1 MHDTRDYTTFRV
13 LDSVPRIAAE
23 HMALDKVII
32 ELHSRGETPNTLRFL
47 QFKPCALVGLHQ
59 NTYLEVNVP
68 YCRQNGIDINRR
80 ITGGG
85 SLYWGPFE
93 LGWEMYASKKTP
105 GIPRKVENMYRL
117 LCEAMVH
124 GLDKLGLKAAAY
136 RPVNDIELNGRKLSG
151 TGGAE
156 LADSFVFQC
165 SLLVD
170 FNVDEMLKV
179 LRLPVEK
186 LGDKDVKSMRDRVTC
201 LREQLGYVPDQR
213 LIKQAIL
220 GGLRET
226 LDYEFFTG
234 ELSLPEM
241 QLLVQYLP
249 EFQSEDWIFGRVGNV
264 VNTIDSVVSYKAPGG
279 LIRVQMRLDE
289 TIRTIKYV
297 IISGDFFA
305 YPARV
310 INDLENALKNTPI
323 DKARIVSTI
332 DSFFLAGQ
340 AEIPGVMPE
349 HFVSAVL
356 LAIDQA
362 KKELA
367 TVPLITPEVYYETRK
382 TI

>member
-1 MHDTRDYTTFRV
+1 MREPYNYTNFRV
-13 LDSVPRIAAE
+13 LDSPPRTAAE

-32 ELHSRGETPNTLRFL
+32 ELHSRGEIPNTLRFL

-85 SLYWGPFE
+85 SLYWGPLE
-93 LGWEMYASKKTP
+93 VGWEMYASKRAP
-105 GIPRKVENMYRL
+105 GIPRKIESMYRL

-124 GLDKLGLKAAAY
+124 GLNKLGLKAAY
-136 RPVNDIELNGRKLSG
+136 RPVNDIEVNGRKLAG
-151 TGGAE
+151 TGGTE

-170 FNVDEMLKV
+170 FAVDEMLRV
-179 LRLPVEK
+179 LRLPLEK
-186 LGDKDVKSMRDRVTC
+186 LADKAVKSMQDRVTC
-201 LREQLGYVPDQR
+201 LREQVGYVPDHR
-213 LIKQAIL
+213 LIKQAVL
-220 GGLRET
+220 GGLREMLT
-226 LDYEFFTG
+226 YEFSPG
-234 ELSLPEM
+234 ELTWPER
-241 QLLVQYLP
+241 QLLTRYLP
-249 EFQSEDWIFGRVGNV
+249 EFQSEAWIFGQAGNL
-264 VNTIDSVVSYKAPGG
+264 VNTLDSVASYKAPGG

-310 INDLENALKNTPI
+310 INDLETALKNTPI
-323 DKARIVSTI
+323 DKARIAGTI
-332 DSFFLAGQ
+332 DRVLSASQ
-340 AEIPGVMPE
+340 AEIPGVLTE
-349 HFVSAVL
+349 HLLSAVL
-356 LAIDQA
+356 LAIEQA
-362 KKELA
+362 KQEQA
-367 TVPLITPEVYYETRK
+367 AVPIVTPEVDYETRN